1 MEQRIIYEG
10 QKPTPEQ
17 IARIQALKNRPIVF
31 DEEFPELTEEEMR
44 QFKRVNPRRKP
55 AANDNA

>member
-17 IARIQALKNRPIVF
+17 IERIRALKNRPIVY
-31 DEEFPELTEEEMR
+31 DEDCPKLTEKELSE
-44 QFKRVNPRRKP
+44 FKRVNPKRQK
-55 AANDNA
+55 AAN